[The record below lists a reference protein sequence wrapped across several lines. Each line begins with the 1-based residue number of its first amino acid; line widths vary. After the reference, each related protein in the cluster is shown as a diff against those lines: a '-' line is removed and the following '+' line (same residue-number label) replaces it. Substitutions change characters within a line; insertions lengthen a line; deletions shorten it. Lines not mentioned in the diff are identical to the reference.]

1 MLKYLIPRFP
11 LRDLPVMLG
20 YALLGSVIAGTYGI
34 IHDHITY
41 SISREYFTHFK
52 FDQFNWANLRL
63 GSRGFVSCIGFLATW
78 WVGLIVA
85 WILARR
91 MIPNQSRAIARRKIL
106 SGFGVVF
113 AAVIV
118 FGLLGYAYGI
128 YRGPTG
134 DYSSW
139 EPALERLGVTDKWS
153 FLRVAYIHNAGYL
166 GGLVGLI
173 LTYFVI
179 RPEKTVVGQQAL
191 RNVNT

>member
-106 SGFGVVF
+106 SGFAVVF

-118 FGLLGYAYGI
+118 FGLFGFAYGI
-128 YRGPTG
+128 YRGPAG

-179 RPEKTVVGQQAL
+179 RPGKTVVG
-191 RNVNT
+191 